1 MKVLNNDQ
9 LQIVGG
15 GFGNFFA
22 GAFAGWAVGKFGFD
36 PAFDAFIKSAE
47 KQIPDTLDRMND
59 SINKNGPVGR
69 YDLN

>member
-36 PAFDAFIKSAE
+36 PA
-47 KQIPDTLDRMND
+47 
-59 SINKNGPVGR
+59 
-69 YDLN
+69 